1 MTPDLPGLL
10 GFAFTSLVV
19 ELTPGPNMGYL
30 ALIAATE
37 GRRAGFAAVAGVA
50 CGLAALGVAAGLGL
64 SAVISESAAAYQGI
78 RWAGVIFLIWLAWD
92 AWRGGREENGFA
104 GQGASLERYFRR
116 GLITNLLNPKAALF
130 FIAVLPGFLTPGAGP
145 ADVAVLSAI
154 YVAVATAV
162 HAGLVAAAGAAQGWL
177 ADEARAAMVRR
188 GMALALL
195 GVAAWVI
202 WKT

>member
-1 MTPDLPGLL
+1 MTLDLPGLL
-10 GFAFTSLVV
+10 GFTLTSLIV

-50 CGLAALGVAAGLGL
+50 LGLAGLGVAAGLGL
-64 SAVISESAAAYQGI
+64 SAVISEQAAAYQVV
-78 RWAGVIFLIWLAWD
+78 RWAGVIFLLWLAWD
-92 AWRGGREENGFA
+92 AWRGGAADNEFA
-104 GQGASLERYFRR
+104 GQGASLGRYFRR

-130 FIAVLPGFLTPGAGP
+130 FISVLPGFLAPGAGP
-145 ADVAVLSAI
+145 GDVAVLSAI

-162 HAGLVAAAGAAQGWL
+162 HAGLVTAAGAAQGWL
-177 ADEARAAMVRR
+177 ADEARATLVRR

-195 GVAAWVI
+195 GVAVWVI
-202 WKT
+202 LKT